1 MELLEPKAEEEMPK
15 TLLLDGPAR
24 VGEVVVKA
32 RVDDDVTEEAS
43 AAVRIADVYDG
54 LVALAKAL
62 AAVTVTIVPLTAAMI
77 GGCCEC
83 SLMM

>member
-24 VGEVVVKA
+24 VGEVVVKG
-32 RVDDDVTEEAS
+32 RVADGVTEEAR
-43 AAVRIADVYDG
+43 AAVRIADVFEG
-54 LVALAKAL
+54 LVALVRAL
-62 AAVTVTIVPLTAAMI
+62 ETAAVAIVPLTAAI
-77 GGCCEC
+77 FARWCIC